1 MLNAETYI
9 TSQKGIGGKIRT
21 KYEDFYVEEI
31 PESEPSGT
39 GPNTWFFIEK
49 VGRDTL
55 EVVLDI
61 ARELHID
68 RKRMVFAGM
77 KDKRAVTRQWL
88 CVSNSE
94 VEDIEKLEDK
104 LYKVD
109 ILKIMQNEKKL
120 RIGQLVG
127 NKFRLIIRDTED
139 PEKDSEIATEILAE
153 LSRKGVPNY
162 YGWQR
167 FGKKRS
173 NTHLVGKALLE
184 NDLKKVIDAYI
195 GNPYPEEP
203 EYIRKARELYD
214 EGKLEESFEEM
225 PRSMRYEKMMLKTIL
240 KEMRKKDIDDVASLD
255 DNSYRRVIGSLPKP
269 LRRMFVH
276 AYQSFLFNKAVSE
289 RTKLGID
296 KYVEGDIIIDN
307 EEHLVHE
314 FGDDIG
320 ERIKNFE
327 VHPTAPLF
335 GSKVP
340 LAGGKLGE
348 MEQGVIDEQGVT
360 LEEFMV
366 PKMPKLGSHGL
377 RRAIR
382 FKIWDASAKATDEG
396 VLVEFSIPK
405 GCYATAVLREIMKN
419 EVV

>member
-9 TSQKGIGGKIRT
+9 TSQKGIDGKIRT

-39 GPNTWFFIEK
+39 GPNIWFFIEK

-55 EVVLDI
+55 DVVLDV
-61 ARELHID
+61 ARELHIN
-68 RKRMVFAGM
+68 RKRMGFAGM

-88 CVSNSE
+88 CVANSE
-94 VEDIEKLEDK
+94 VEEIEKLKDK
-104 LYKVD
+104 LYKVE

-127 NKFRLIIRDTED
+127 NKFRLLIRDTED
-139 PEKDSEIATEILAE
+139 PVKDSETANEVLDE
-153 LSRKGVPNY
+153 LLKTGVPNY

-167 FGKKRS
+167 FGKKRP

-184 NDLKKVIDAYI
+184 NDLKKAVDSYI
-195 GNPYPEEP
+195 GNPYEEEP
-203 EYIRKARELYD
+203 DHIKEARILYD
-214 EGKLEESFEEM
+214 EGKHEEALEAM
-225 PRSMRYEKMMLKTIL
+225 PRSMRYEKMMLKTLL
-240 KEMRKKDIDDVASLD
+240 KEMKKKKIDNVNSLD
-255 DNSYRRVIGSLPKP
+255 ENSYRRAIESLPKP
-269 LRRMFVH
+269 LKRMFVH

-289 RTKLGID
+289 RAKFGID

-314 FGDDIG
+314 IGDDID

-327 VHPTAPLF
+327 FHPTAPLF

-340 LAGGKLGE
+340 LAEGKLGE
-348 MEQGVIDEQGVT
+348 MEQKVLDEEEVT
-360 LEEFMV
+360 LEEFKV

-377 RRAIR
+377 RRAVR
-382 FKIWDASAKATDEG
+382 FKIWDASAKTTDEG

>member
-31 PESEPSGT
+31 PESLPSGEGT
-39 GPNTWFFIEK
+39 NTWLFIEK
-49 VGRDTL
+49 LGRETL
-55 EVVLDI
+55 DVVLDI

-68 RKRMVFAGM
+68 RKRMGFAGM
-77 KDKRAVTRQWL
+77 KDKRAVTRQWI
-88 CVSNSE
+88 CVVNGDPE
-94 VEDIEKLEDK
+94 EIKALEDK
-104 LYKVD
+104 LYKVK

-120 RIGQLVG
+120 RIGQLIG
-127 NKFRLIIRDTED
+127 NKFRLLIRDTENPKED
-139 PEKDSEIATEILAE
+139 VKTAMEVLAE
-153 LSRKGVPNY
+153 LESRGVPNY
-162 YGWQR
+162 FGWQR
-167 FGKKRS
+167 FGNKRS
-173 NTHLVGKALLE
+173 NTHVVGKMMLE

-203 EYIRKARELYD
+203 EHIKEVREMYD
-214 EGKLEESFEEM
+214 NGKYQEALESM
-225 PRSMRYEKMMLKTIL
+225 PRGMRYEKMMLKTLL
-240 KEMRKKDIDDVASLD
+240 KEMKRKEVDTVADLD
-255 DNSYRRVIGSLPKP
+255 DKSYKRAIESLPKP
-269 LRRMFVH
+269 LKRMFVH
-276 AYQSFLFNKAVSE
+276 AYQSYLFNKAVSE
-289 RTKLGID
+289 RAKLGID

-314 FGDDIG
+314 FGDEIN

-348 MEQGVIDEQGVT
+348 MEQKILDDENII
-360 LEEFMV
+360 LEEFKV

-377 RRAIR
+377 RRAMR
-382 FKIWDASAKATDEG
+382 FKIWDASAEVTDEG
-396 VLVEFSIPK
+396 ILVEFSIPK
-405 GCYATAVLREIMKN
+405 GCYATAVLRELMKN

>member
-9 TSQKGIGGKIRT
+9 TRQKGIGGKIRT
-21 KYEDFYVEEI
+21 RYEDFYVEEI

-49 VGRDTL
+49 IGRDTL
-55 EVVLDI
+55 DVVLDV
-61 ARELHID
+61 ASELHID
-68 RKRMVFAGM
+68 RKRMGFAGM

-88 CVSNSE
+88 CVANSE
-94 VEDIEKLEDK
+94 VEEIEKLEDK
-104 LYKVD
+104 LYKVE

-120 RIGQLVG
+120 RIGQLIG
-127 NKFRLIIRDTED
+127 NKFRLLIRDTDD
-139 PEKDSEIATEILAE
+139 PQRGSKVANEILDE
-153 LSRKGVPNY
+153 LLERGVPNY

-173 NTHLVGKALLE
+173 NTHLIGKALLE
-184 NDLKKVIDAYI
+184 NDLKKAVDSYI
-195 GNPYPEEP
+195 GNPYEEEP
-203 EYIRKARELYD
+203 EYIKEARTLYD
-214 EGKLEESFEEM
+214 EGEWEESLEAM
-225 PRSMRYEKMMLKTIL
+225 PRGMRYEKMMLKTLL
-240 KEMRKKDIDDVASLD
+240 KEMKKKNVEDIASLEEH
-255 DNSYRRVIGSLPKP
+255 SYRRAISSLPKP

-289 RTKLGID
+289 RAKLGID
-296 KYVEGDIIIDN
+296 KYVEGDIIVDN

-314 FGDDIG
+314 ISDDID

-340 LAGGKLGE
+340 LADGKLGE
-348 MEQGVIDEQGVT
+348 MEQKVLDEEGVT
-360 LEEFMV
+360 LEEFKV

-377 RRAIR
+377 RRAVR
-382 FKIWDASAKATDEG
+382 FKIWDVSAKATDEG
-396 VLVEFSIPK
+396 VMVEFSIPK